1 MIDLGNA
8 GIEDIADFVELL
20 AAAVVPK
27 PLSLPE
33 ARQLSASHAQ
43 IAELKISQAFSVLK
57 KRAHLLGDQ
66 YPFKVDDNYIV
77 ATNVL
82 EGNLYFNYLMLS
94 APSPIRQMPAWNLTS
109 AAKILEHIVEMS
121 FHDYFGRGTQTI
133 NFGFPSEVNR
143 PSDFNKAVEWLASK
157 TGIPVGS
164 GYRDA
169 RFKDGGVD
177 IFVWKSF
184 PDMKPGVP
192 IMLLQCTLQEKFLS
206 KIRDVDTRLWSS
218 WLSSDIDPVAGL
230 CVPHVVSKI
239 EDWNEITTRGLL
251 FDRMR
256 LSLMANNIDFKLTAV
271 DQAFVNQ
278 LLQQFKAQIS

>member
-1 MIDLGNA
+1 MIDLGTA
-8 GIEDIADFVELL
+8 SLEDVADFVELL
-20 AAAVVPK
+20 AAAALPK

-33 ARQLSASHAQ
+33 ARQLSSSHAH
-43 IAELKISQAFSVLK
+43 IPELKVSQAFAILK
-57 KRAHLLGDQ
+57 KRVQLLGDQ
-66 YPFKVDDNYIV
+66 YPFNVDDNYIV
-77 ATNVL
+77 AKNVL
-82 EGNLYFNYLMLS
+82 DANHYFTYLMLS
-94 APSPIRQMPAWNLTS
+94 SPSPIRQMPAWNLNS

-121 FHDYFGRGTQTI
+121 FHDYFGRGTQTV

-143 PSDFNKAVEWLASK
+143 PSEFNKAVEWLASK

-177 IFVWKSF
+177 IFVWKTF

-192 IMLLQCTLQEKFLS
+192 ILLLQCTLQEKFLS

-230 CVPHVVSKI
+230 CVPHVVSRI

-251 FDRMR
+251 FDRIR
-256 LSLMANNIDFKLTAV
+256 LSLMANNIELKLSSV
-271 DQAFVNQ
+271 DKAFLEQ
-278 LLQQFKAQIS
+278 LLKQFRAQIS